1 MTILLVSADL
11 GCLATVT
18 GAANRG
24 GHVLRSAMNAAA
36 IDDKLSGVGLVV
48 LDLNV
53 VGLDP
58 GELVP
63 RLRSQLPSGAAIVAF
78 GPHVHESKLAAAA
91 DAGCDRVLSRGQF
104 HARLDALLAEPLA

>member
-11 GCLATVT
+11 GCLATVS

-24 GHVLRSAMNAAA
+24 GHVLRTAMNVAAV
-36 IDDKLSGVGLVV
+36 DDKLHGVSVV
-48 LDLNV
+48 ILDLNTA
-53 VGLDP
+53 GLDL

-63 RLRSQLPSGAAIVAF
+63 RLRSQLPVGATIVAF
-78 GPHVHESKLAAAA
+78 GPHVHEARLAAAA

-104 HARLDALLAEPLA
+104 HARLDALLAEFA

>member
-1 MTILLVSADL
+1 MTILLLSGDL
-11 GCLATVT
+11 ACVATVS
-18 GAANRG
+18 GAANRA
-24 GHVLRSAMNAAA
+24 GHELRTAMNAAA
-36 IDDKLSGVGLVV
+36 IDDKLTGVGLAI

-53 VGLDP
+53 AGLDL

-78 GPHVHESKLAAAA
+78 GPHVHETKLAAAT

-104 HARLDALLAEPLA
+104 HARLDALLSEFD